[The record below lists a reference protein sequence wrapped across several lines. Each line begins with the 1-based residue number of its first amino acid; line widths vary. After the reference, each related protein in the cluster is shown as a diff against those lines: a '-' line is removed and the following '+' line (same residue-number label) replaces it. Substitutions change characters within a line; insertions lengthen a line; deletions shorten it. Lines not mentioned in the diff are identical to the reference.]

1 MARILSEVW
10 IGMRILLSLL
20 ALAGVCAAQKLST
33 GELLEMA
40 RTRAAGL
47 EQALREN
54 LGADN
59 IQKGKAAAGE
69 MGDFVWAVASEKA
82 PSLQINNDP
91 PIPAF
96 HAGSLWVVESRLK
109 TGTAYKYAWIADGKR
124 FGGDYNLPA
133 FGPDSYAQPGVPQ
146 GKLTGPIEVPSRI
159 YPGVKAKVWF
169 YVPAQ
174 WDGVTP
180 LAVQVWGDGQNFAVP
195 HGRWRVL
202 ETLDNL
208 TAQKR
213 IPLMVN
219 IFIQPGTGAERN
231 QRSIEYDTVSD
242 TYLHRLLDEIFPVVA
257 KSVKMRTDGYSRAI
271 QGLSSGGIMA
281 FNAAFTRPEA
291 FSRVLSWI
299 GSYTA
304 LRPSAAH
311 PVGGAEYPTLVRREA
326 KRNIR
331 VWLEDGSED
340 LDITAGNWP
349 AANIAMADSLKFKG
363 YDYHFSFGVGE
374 HNDAQGAAELPE
386 AMTWLWRDYDPA
398 KTSQDFVA
406 DAGERDQPVWRV
418 VRLNRQ

>member
-1 MARILSEVW
+1 
-10 IGMRILLSLL
+10 MRTVFML
-20 ALAGVCAAQKLST
+20 ATLAATSGAQSLST
-33 GELLEMA
+33 RELLQMA

-47 EQALREN
+47 EQALLDT
-54 LGADN
+54 LGADK

-69 MGDFVWAVASEKA
+69 MGEFVWAVASEKA
-82 PSLQINNDP
+82 PSLRIDEEP

-96 HAGSLWVVESRLK
+96 QAGSLWVVESRLK
-109 TGTAYKYAWIADGKR
+109 TGTAHKYVWISDGKR

-133 FGPDSYAQPGVPQ
+133 FGPESYARPGVPQ
-146 GKLTGPIEVPSRI
+146 GKLTGPIEVPSKI
-159 YPGVKAKVWF
+159 YPDVKANVWF

-180 LAVQVWGDGQNFAVP
+180 LAVQIWGDGQQFTGP
-195 HGRWRVL
+195 RPGPWRVL

-219 IFIQPGTGAERN
+219 IFIQPGTGPERN

-242 TYLHRLLDEIFPVVA
+242 AYLHRLEDEILPVVA

-271 QGLSSGGIMA
+271 QGLSSGAIMA
-281 FNAAFTRPEA
+281 FNAAFTRPEE

-304 LRPSAAH
+304 IRRTAAH
-311 PVGGAEYPTLVRREA
+311 PEGGAEYLTIVRREP
-326 KRNIR
+326 KRNLR
-331 VWLEDGSED
+331 VWLQDGAED
-340 LDITAGNWP
+340 LDVQPGNWP
-349 AANIAMADSLKFKG
+349 MANIAMANALKFKG

-374 HNDAQGAAELPE
+374 HNNAQGAAELPD

-398 KTSQDFVA
+398 KTAQEFQPDP
-406 DAGERDQPVWRV
+406 GEKDQPVWRV
-418 VRLNRQ
+418 VELNRK

>member
-1 MARILSEVW
+1 
-10 IGMRILLSLL
+10 MRIFVTLIT
-20 ALAGVCAAQKLST
+20 LAGVCAAQKVST
-33 GELLEMA
+33 QELLQMA

-47 EQALREN
+47 DQAVRDT
-54 LGADN
+54 LGTDN
-59 IQKGKAAAGE
+59 IQKGTAAAGE
-69 MGDFVWAVASEKA
+69 MGDFVWAIAAEKG
-82 PSLQINNDP
+82 PSLQINNQP

-96 HAGSLWVVESRLK
+96 KAGSLWVVQSRLV
-109 TGTAYKYAWIADGKR
+109 TGTAYKYTWLADEKPI
-124 FGGDYNLPA
+124 GGSNNLPA

-146 GKLTGPIEVPSRI
+146 GKLTGPIEVPSKI
-159 YPGVKAKVWF
+159 YAGVKANVWF

-180 LAVQVWGDGQNFAVP
+180 LAVQVWGDGQQFTGP
-195 HGRWRVL
+195 RPGPWRIL

-213 IPLMVN
+213 IPLMVS
-219 IFIQPGTGAERN
+219 IFVQAGTGPERN

-242 TYLHRLLDEIFPVVA
+242 AYLHRVLDEIFPVVA
-257 KSVKMRTDGYSRAI
+257 KSVKMRTDGYSRAM

-281 FNAAFTRPEA
+281 FNAAFTRPEE

-304 LRPSAAH
+304 LRPSDSH
-311 PVGGAEYPTLVRREA
+311 PEGGAEYPTMVRREP

-331 VWLEDGSED
+331 VWLEDGSAD
-340 LDITAGNWP
+340 LDNTAGNWP
-349 AANIAMADSLKFKG
+349 AANIGMANALKFKG

-398 KTSQDFVA
+398 KTSQEFTQDPA
-406 DAGERDQPVWRV
+406 EKDQPVWRV
-418 VRLNRQ
+418 VQLNRQ